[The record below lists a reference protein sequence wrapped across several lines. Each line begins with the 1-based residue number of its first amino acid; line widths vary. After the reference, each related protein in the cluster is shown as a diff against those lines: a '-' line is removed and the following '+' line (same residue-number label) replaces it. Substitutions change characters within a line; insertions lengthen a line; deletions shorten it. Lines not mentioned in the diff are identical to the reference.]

1 MDFDISPDELI
12 DLILKAYHEGYFDAK
27 KDARLKRLKEG

>member
-12 DLILKAYHEGYFDAK
+12 DLILKAYHERYGDAK
-27 KDARLKRLKEG
+27 RDARLKRLREK